1 MTMTD
6 DVGAPRDPR
15 QPGDFE
21 PVSGAKLLLRK
32 IRTATLATL
41 SRSGGPF
48 ASLTA
53 IATDADGAPILLL
66 SKLAVHTRNLERD
79 PRCSLLLAQGGKG
92 DPMAHPRLTVD
103 ASVAFTSDPRVRK
116 RFLRR
121 NAKATLYADFPDFSF
136 WRGEV
141 SGFHLNGGFA
151 RAADMGPEQVLTPL
165 AGAEGL
171 IEAEDGI
178 IEHMNADH
186 GEALALIAH
195 KLAGEPSGAWRMSG
209 VDPEGIDLT
218 CGDATARAA
227 FPRRV
232 ATPEEARMVL
242 VEMAKAARNA

>member
-6 DVGAPRDPR
+6 GADAPRDPR
-15 QPGDFE
+15 QPADFE
-21 PVSGAKLLLRK
+21 PVSGARLLLRK

-41 SRSGGPF
+41 SQSGGPF

-92 DPMAHPRLTVD
+92 DPMTHPRLTVD
-103 ASVAFTSDPRVRK
+103 ASVARTSDPRVRA

-151 RAADMGPEQVLTPL
+151 RAADMAPEQVLTPL

-171 IEAEDGI
+171 MEAEGDI
-178 IEHMNADH
+178 VEHMNADH
-186 GEALALIAH
+186 GEALALIAQ
-195 KLAGEPSGAWRMSG
+195 KLAGEPAGAWRMSG
-209 VDPEGIDLT
+209 VDPEGMDLI
-218 CGDATARAA
+218 CGDATARAV

-232 ATPEEARMVL
+232 ATPEEARVVL
-242 VEMAKAARNA
+242 VELARAARSA